1 MLLIQL
7 VSDWNPEFSIP
18 VRKVEQLGPQEDAE
32 RLRRE
37 NPLSRTEHVVH
48 RA

>member
-1 MLLIQL
+1 MLLPQL
-7 VSDWNPEFSIP
+7 VSNRNPAFSVP
-18 VRKVEQLGPQEDAE
+18 VRKVEQLGPQENAE

-37 NPLSRTEHVVH
+37 NPLSRTEHVGH